1 MRRVK
6 ILTLIAVVAVI
17 SIIASGCKSVNTND
31 GAKAL
36 CMSRMKVPFA
46 PVMEHK
52 DKKVNGEAS
61 VHVLFGIFSWGQSEF
76 ADDTNLGS
84 SSIFSAVCKAK
95 AAAVYKACKANNADV
110 LLATKYEINTS
121 NYLVYKKI
129 NCKVSGFPAVIKG
142 IVSTCPMK
150 KKK

>member
-52 DKKVNGEAS
+52 DKK
-61 VHVLFGIFSWGQSEF
+61 SEWRS
-76 ADDTNLGS
+76 LGPC
-84 SSIFSAVCKAK
+84 AVR
-95 AAAVYKACKANNADV
+95 YF
-110 LLATKYEINTS
+110 LLGPKR
-121 NYLVYKKI
+121 V
-129 NCKVSGFPAVIKG
+129 C
-142 IVSTCPMK
+142 
-150 KKK
+150 